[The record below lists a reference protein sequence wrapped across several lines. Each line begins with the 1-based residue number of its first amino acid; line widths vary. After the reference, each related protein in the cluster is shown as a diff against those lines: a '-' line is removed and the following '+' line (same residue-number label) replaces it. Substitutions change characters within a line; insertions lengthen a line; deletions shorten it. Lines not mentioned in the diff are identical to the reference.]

1 MLHDFLNNLPNI
13 PLAIAILVLCA
24 LLGLVCVWLARRFLN
39 VEMLREHNDI
49 IGYIYQMLG
58 VVYAVMLAFAVFLV
72 WEQYDATSAAV
83 EREAN
88 ALVSLYNIG
97 RALPQAAGAPLKS
110 DVVNYARAAV
120 NDEWPQMAR
129 ARASDATANALLQL
143 TRFERDTQVPAA
155 RDEILYAQAV
165 EHIEALN
172 AFRRLRLQASRGQI
186 PRPMWV
192 LLLGGGL
199 FMVGFTAI
207 FGVKNARLHYVL
219 TALLA
224 MGLGF
229 TLFIILAL
237 DTPYTGS
244 FAITAEPFET
254 ALEMFAANP

>member
-1 MLHDFLNNLPNI
+1 MIHDFLNSLPNI
-13 PLAIAILVLCA
+13 PLAFAILALCA
-24 LLGLVCVWLARRFLN
+24 VIGVTSVWLARRFLD
-39 VEMLREHNDI
+39 VEMLRAHNEI
-49 IGYIYQMLG
+49 TGYIYQMLG

-72 WEQYDATSAAV
+72 WEQYDNTGSAV

-97 RALPQAAGAPLKS
+97 RALPDASGAALKS
-110 DVVNYARAAV
+110 DVTNYARVAAK
-120 NDEWPQMAR
+120 DEWMQMAL
-129 ARASDATANALLQL
+129 ARASDATALALLQL
-143 TRFERDTQVPAA
+143 TRFEREAQVLSA
-155 RDEILYAQAV
+155 RDEALYAQAMQ
-165 EHIEALN
+165 HIEELN

-207 FGVKNARLHYVL
+207 FGATNARLHFVL

-244 FAITAEPFET
+244 FAITPEPFNA

>member
-1 MLHDFLNNLPNI
+1 MIHDFLNNLPNI
-13 PLAIAILVLCA
+13 PLATAILVLCA
-24 LLGLVCVWLARRFLN
+24 LFGAASVWLSRLLLD

-49 IGYIYQMLG
+49 TGYIYQMLG

-72 WEQYDATSAAV
+72 WQQYDTTSAAV

-88 ALVSLYNIG
+88 SLVSLYNIG
-97 RALPQAAGAPLKS
+97 RALPGTTGGALKS
-110 DVVNYARAAV
+110 DVINYAQVAA
-120 NDEWPQMAR
+120 NDEWGQMAL
-129 ARASDATANALLQL
+129 ARESDATANALLQL
-143 TRFERDTQVPAA
+143 TRLEREAKVLDSREQV
-155 RDEILYAQAV
+155 LYTQAV

-199 FMVGFTAI
+199 FMVGFTALL
-207 FGVKNARLHYVL
+207 GAKNARLHYVL
-219 TALLA
+219 AALLA

-244 FAITAEPFET
+244 FAITPEPFNT

>member
-1 MLHDFLNNLPNI
+1 MHLSD
-13 PLAIAILVLCA
+13 
-24 LLGLVCVWLARRFLN
+24 
-39 VEMLREHNDI
+39 
-49 IGYIYQMLG
+49 
-58 VVYAVMLAFAVFLV
+58 AFAVFLV

>member
-1 MLHDFLNNLPNI
+1 MHLSD
-13 PLAIAILVLCA
+13 
-24 LLGLVCVWLARRFLN
+24 ARR
-39 VEMLREHNDI
+39 R
-49 IGYIYQMLG
+49 
-58 VVYAVMLAFAVFLV
+58 FAVFLV

-97 RALPQAAGAPLKS
+97 RALPAASGAPLKS
-110 DVVNYARAAV
+110 DVMNYARVAV
-120 NDEWPQMAR
+120 NDEWPHMAR
-129 ARASDATANALLQL
+129 ARASDATANALLEL
-143 TRFERDTQVPAA
+143 TRFERDTPVPAA

-207 FGVKNARLHYVL
+207 FGAKNARLHYVL

-254 ALEMFAANP
+254 ALVMFAANP